1 MNAKQR
7 LDTLLF
13 ERGLCP
19 SRERARTTIM
29 SGRVYVEGH
38 KEEKPGLAV
47 RADAAVEVRG
57 DPIGFVSR
65 GGLKLDKALSVFQID
80 AAGALALDAGAS
92 TGGFTDCLLR
102 RGAARVWAVDV
113 GYGQLD
119 WGLRRDERVVV
130 MERTNIRYV
139 TPEQIGAALDIAVMD
154 LSFISLKLV
163 LEPVARLL
171 KPDGRAVC
179 LVKPQFEA
187 GRDKVGKKGVVRDPA
202 VHQTVLADFL
212 EAAARC
218 GYTAHGLS
226 HSPVKGPEGNIE
238 YLACLARGAPPPA
251 GPGISPEAAVTAAHA
266 ELNNT
271 PVEVVR

>member
-1 MNAKQR
+1 VRAKQR

-13 ERGLCP
+13 ERGLCH

-29 SGRVYVEGH
+29 SGRVYVEGR

-47 RADAAVEVRG
+47 RTDAAVEVRG

-65 GGLKLDKALSVFQID
+65 GGLKLDKALTVFQVD
-80 AAGALALDAGAS
+80 VTGALAVDAGAS

-130 MERTNIRYV
+130 MERTNIRHV
-139 TPEQIGAALDIAVMD
+139 APEQIGAALDIAVMD

-163 LEPVARLL
+163 LRPVARLL
-171 KPDGRAVC
+171 KPGGRVVC

-202 VHQTVLADFL
+202 VHRGVLADFL
-212 EAAARC
+212 EAAAQC
-218 GYTAHGLS
+218 GYAPRGLT

-238 YLACLARGAPPPA
+238 YLALLARGAAA
-251 GPGISPEAAVTAAHA
+251 GGLGAAPDPGAAVAAAHA
-266 ELNNT
+266 ELG
-271 PVEVVR
+271 